1 MPYCSRCGV
10 EVNDQI
16 TKCPL
21 CHSPIQ
27 RFYEEPQPGREF
39 PSDQLNPATPRLSPK
54 EKIRIAFSMT
64 SFGILIPLMITL
76 SVDIFLTGKIS
87 WSIYPI
93 IGLVG
98 SWLLTIVPITKP
110 SKSNWIIWSE
120 TVVLWGIFAALALFT
135 DLSFR
140 VFQLSFPIILAG
152 AFISQTIVFLSRRTA
167 KKGGNIAGFILLGI
181 GTFCGVTDITISGS
195 LMGEQGIGWSLIVI
209 AALLPVSCMLLY
221 LHYRKKRSKL
231 AKFFHI

>member
-10 EVNDQI
+10 EVNDEI
-16 TKCPL
+16 AKCPL

-27 RFYEEPQPGREF
+27 KFYEEPEPGRDF
-39 PSDQLNPATPRLSPK
+39 PTDQLNPAAPRLSPR
-54 EKIRIAFSMT
+54 EKIRIAFSIT

-76 SVDIFLTGKIS
+76 SVDIVLTRSIS

-110 SKSNWIIWSE
+110 AKSNLIIWSE
-120 TVVLWGIFAALALFT
+120 TIVLWGVFASLSLFT
-135 DLSFR
+135 DLSSR
-140 VFQLSFPIILAG
+140 VFQLSFPIILTG
-152 AFISQTIVFLSRRTA
+152 AVITQAIVTLSGRTA
-167 KKGGNIAGFILLGI
+167 RKGGNIAGFILLGI
-181 GTFCGVTDITISGS
+181 GVFCGVTDFIVSGS
-195 LMGEQGIGWSLIVI
+195 VMGHQGMSWSLIVI
-209 AALLPVSCMLLY
+209 AALIPVSGMLLY
-221 LHYRKKRSKL
+221 LHYRKKKSRL